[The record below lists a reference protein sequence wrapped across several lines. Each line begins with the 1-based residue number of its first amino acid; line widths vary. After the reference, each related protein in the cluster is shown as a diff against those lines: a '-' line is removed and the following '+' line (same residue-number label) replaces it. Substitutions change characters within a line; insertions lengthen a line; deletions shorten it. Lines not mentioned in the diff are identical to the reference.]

1 VTGHSQGP
9 GTGDRGGGRA
19 SVRRPRHS
27 CAGRW
32 CPVAGRWLRRSLA
45 VLVAEERSIVWEQFN
60 TSIIQFWLCYAREPY
75 RWGYDEGEGVYAG
88 GEDLIWVCFFEFL
101 F

>member
-1 VTGHSQGP
+1 VCRS
-9 GTGDRGGGRA
+9 
-19 SVRRPRHS
+19 
-27 CAGRW
+27 RW

-45 VLVAEERSIVWEQFN
+45 ILVAEERSIVWEQFN
-60 TSIIQFWLCYAREPY
+60 TSIIQFWLCYGREPY